1 MPLDYKLKNGDIV
14 DIVTTKSAHGPSRD
28 WLHIVTTSHAREKI
42 RQWFKRQ
49 QRDEN
54 ITHGRQLL
62 DRELRRLARTSLDKI
77 DHRDLDGL
85 VEQYNMKS
93 LDDFLAA
100 IGYGQISPQQVV
112 SRLGVV
118 DDVDEVPLPQVA
130 PPPAQP
136 GGVRVRGVGDLLVR
150 FSKCCHPIPGDPIVG
165 FITRGRG
172 VTVNLATC
180 PTVINERAVERL
192 IEVEWETAA
201 QRTYPIAILI
211 EAYDRTGLLGDI
223 SNIVADDK
231 INIVA
236 AHVMVHNDHRATV
249 QATLEVSSVAQLSRV
264 MAHLEQLKD
273 VYSVERV
280 RA

>member
-1 MPLDYKLKNGDIV
+1 
-14 DIVTTKSAHGPSRD
+14 
-28 WLHIVTTSHAREKI
+28 
-42 RQWFKRQ
+42 
-49 QRDEN
+49 
-54 ITHGRQLL
+54 
-62 DRELRRLARTSLDKI
+62 
-77 DHRDLDGL
+77 
-85 VEQYNMKS
+85 MKS

-100 IGYGQISPQQVV
+100 IGYGQISAQQVV
-112 SRLGVV
+112 SRLGVI
-118 DDVDEVPLPQVA
+118 DDAEQVQLPQVA
-130 PPPAQP
+130 PPPPSP

-150 FSKCCHPIPGDPIVG
+150 FSKCCHPIPGDAIVG

-172 VTVNLATC
+172 VTVHLATC
-180 PTVINERAVERL
+180 ATIVNERAVERL
-192 IEVEWETAA
+192 IDVEWETAA

-223 SNIVADDK
+223 STIVGDDK

-236 AHVMVHNDHRATV
+236 ATVAVHKDHRATV

-273 VYSVERV
+273 VYSVERA